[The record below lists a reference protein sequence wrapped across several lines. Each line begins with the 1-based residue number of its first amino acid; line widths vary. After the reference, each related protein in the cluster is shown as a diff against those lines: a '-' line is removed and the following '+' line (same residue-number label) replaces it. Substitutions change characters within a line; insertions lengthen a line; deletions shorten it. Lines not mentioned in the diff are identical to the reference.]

1 MDTFHYLVGDD
12 ADTILWWQMIIRAVI
27 IFSYAIILYR
37 LIPRKAF
44 GNSAVVDIVVTVIAG
59 SALSRALT
67 GNAEL
72 LPTLAATAALLILHV
87 LLSVL
92 TRHSELV
99 SKLVKGR
106 PVRLV
111 QDGKVDREMMRRVQ
125 LGERDLTEHLRL
137 SGVGDPGEVA
147 EAYLERNGAV
157 SVIRAKG

>member
-1 MDTFHYLVGDD
+1 MS
-12 ADTILWWQMIIRAVI
+12 IRAVI
-27 IFSYAIILYR
+27 VFFYAIILYR

-59 SALSRALT
+59 SSLSRALT

-72 LPTLAATAALLILHV
+72 LATLAATAALLLLHV

-92 TRHSELV
+92 TRRSEFV

-111 QDGKVDREMMRRVQ
+111 QDGKVDWKMMRRAQ
-125 LGERDLTEHLRL
+125 LGERDLGENLRL
-137 SGVGDPGEVA
+137 NGVAGPGDVA
-147 EAYLERNGAV
+147 EAYLERNGSV